1 MPSADR
7 FARLPDPGQATT
19 LDEFT
24 DGLRRLKAWAG
35 NPSYETITGRVNAGR
50 PAARAVGKTTVVDC
64 FRSGRRRLDV
74 ELVVAVVEALHSDL
88 GYVTQWRHA
97 LRVISGESRAAA
109 QVRVQDALPDDLG
122 GFTGRTA
129 EADRLVA
136 AVRDGS
142 AVLLAGMA
150 GVGKTRLAVH
160 VAHRLGAFDHVLFVN
175 LRGFHP
181 DEAQPPADPSAVLD
195 GFLRLLGVPG
205 QQLPH
210 DLGARSAAYRRKLSG
225 TRTLVVLDDAA
236 SEEQIRPLLPSA
248 EGCVAL
254 VTSRR
259 RFPGLTTV
267 DVGVFSEAEALAFLA
282 RDVPGVPTG
291 TDPRAAERIA
301 ARCGHLPLALALVAG
316 HMRAKPGWTLTDHA
330 DWLDERHRSGR
341 LDSGVQFALDVSY
354 RNLPPAGRDLLRL
367 VAQHPG
373 QDFDVYAAAALAA
386 TSAPGAAAHLR
397 ELAAHHLIQPAGDD
411 RYTLHDLVRAYA
423 SGRAADE
430 DRRADRRAALTRMF
444 DLYLASAAAAMNRL
458 DPVEAH
464 RRPSVDAPATPLP
477 DVTDPLR
484 WLAAERANLIAVTA
498 YTAADGWPTHTTRL
512 AAVLFRYLMGGFHT
526 EALAV
531 HGHARD
537 AARASGDAHGHAR
550 ALAHLAVAEVQL
562 GRHEDAAAHLEQSL
576 QLFRHA
582 GDGVDQART
591 LNNLGV
597 AETRLGRYER
607 AAGRHHEALSLYEQA
622 GDRTGQARALVN
634 LGNLSSRTGDD
645 AGAAGQYSAALA
657 LYKATGDELGACGA
671 LSNLGEVEVRLGRH
685 ADAVAHVGEALSI
698 SRRLG
703 NRSLEAWALDS
714 LGTAHRGGGD
724 LAEATA
730 CHRAALD
737 IFEQTADVD
746 GQAWA
751 HNGLGEDHQAT
762 GDLPAAV
769 AAHTAAHAAA
779 VAAAD
784 RQQHA
789 RALTGLGDCLWVLG
803 DHDTARRHFYEARAL
818 WIVLRSPEA
827 DRITAL
833 LEAETNLS
841 GRSSL

>member
-1 MPSADR
+1 MPAADR
-7 FARLPDPGQATT
+7 FAMLPDPGQATT
-19 LDEFT
+19 LDEFAAA
-24 DGLRRLKAWAG
+24 LRLLKAWAG

-64 FRSGRRRLDV
+64 FRSGRRRLDD

-109 QVRVQDALPDDLG
+109 QVRVQDALPDDLP
-122 GFTGRTA
+122 GFTGRED
-129 EADRLVA
+129 EAARVAA
-136 AVRDGS
+136 AVRDGP
-142 AVLLAGMA
+142 AVMISGMA
-150 GVGKTRLAVH
+150 GAGKTRLAVH
-160 VAHRLGAFDHVLFVN
+160 VAHRLGEFDHVLFVT

-181 DEAQPPADPSAVLD
+181 DETQPPADPSAVLD
-195 GFLRLLGVPG
+195 AFLRLLGVPG

-210 DLGARSAAYRRKLSG
+210 DLGARAAAYRKKVSG

-236 SEEQIRPLLPSA
+236 SEEQVRPLLPMA

-259 RFPGLTTV
+259 SFPGLPTV
-267 DVGVFSEAEALAFLA
+267 DVGVFTPGEALAFLA

-301 ARCGHLPLALALVAG
+301 ARCGRLPLALALVAG

-330 DWLDERHRSGR
+330 DWLDERHRAGR

-373 QDFDVYAAAALAA
+373 QDFDVYAAAALAGCPLPDA
-386 TSAPGAAAHLR
+386 DARLG
-397 ELAAHHLIQPAGDD
+397 ELAAHHLVQPSAGG
-411 RYTLHDLVRAYA
+411 RFTLHDLIRSYA

-430 DRRADRRAALTRMF
+430 DRRADRRAALTRVF
-444 DLYLASAAAAMNRL
+444 DLYLAAAAGAMNRL

-464 RRPSVDAPATPLP
+464 RRPAIDAPATPLP

-484 WLAAERANLIAVTA
+484 WLAAERANLIAVSA
-498 YTAADGWPTHTTRL
+498 YTAAEGWPSHTVRL
-512 AAVLFRYLMGGFHT
+512 AAVLFRYLMGGYHA

-537 AARASGDAHGHAR
+537 AARTSGDAHGHAR

-607 AAGRHHEALSLYEQA
+607 AAGRHREALSLYEQA

-634 LGNLSSRTGDD
+634 LANLESRTGDD
-645 AGAAGQYSAALA
+645 AVAASQYSAALA

-671 LSNLGEVEVRLGRH
+671 LSNLGEVETRLGRH
-685 ADAVAHVGEALSI
+685 DDAVAHVGEALSI
-698 SRRLG
+698 ARRLG

-714 LGTAHRGGGD
+714 LGTAHRGRGD

-730 CHRAALD
+730 CHRASLD

-751 HNGLGEDHQAT
+751 HNGLGEDAQRA
-762 GDLPAAV
+762 GDLAGAV

-779 VAAAD
+779 VTAAD
-784 RQQHA
+784 RQQQA
-789 RALTGLGDCLWVLG
+789 RALTGLGDCLWARG
-803 DHDTARRHFYEARAL
+803 DRDQARKHFYEARAL

-827 DRITAL
+827 DRITEL
-833 LEAETNLS
+833 LDAENLS
-841 GRSSL
+841 GRA

>member
-1 MPSADR
+1 MPADR
-7 FARLPDPGQATT
+7 FATLPDPGQATT
-19 LDEFT
+19 LDEFAAA
-24 DGLRRLKAWAG
+24 LRLLKAWAG

-50 PAARAVGKTTVVDC
+50 PAARTVGKTTVVDC
-64 FRSGRRRLDV
+64 FRPGRRRLDD
-74 ELVVAVVEALHSDL
+74 ELVVAVVEALHGDA

-109 QVRVQDALPDDLG
+109 QVRVQDTLPDDLP
-122 GFTGRTA
+122 GFTGRAA
-129 EADRLVA
+129 EADRLAA

-142 AVLLAGMA
+142 AVMISGMA

-160 VAHRLGAFDHVLFVN
+160 AAHRLGAFDHVLFVN

-181 DEAQPPADPSAVLD
+181 DQAQPPADPSAVLD
-195 GFLRLLGVPG
+195 AFLRLLGVPG

-210 DLGARSAAYRRKLSG
+210 DLGARAAAYRKKVWG

-236 SEEQIRPLLPSA
+236 SEEQVRPLLPEA

-259 RFPGLTTV
+259 SFPGLATV
-267 DVGVFSEAEALAFLA
+267 DVGVFTPGEALAFLA
-282 RDVPGVPTG
+282 RDVPGVPAG
-291 TDPRAAERIA
+291 TDPRAADRIA

-330 DWLDERHRSGR
+330 DWLDERHRAGR

-354 RNLPPAGRDLLRL
+354 RNLPADTRDLLRL

-373 QDFDVYAAAALAA
+373 QDFDVSAAAALAGC
-386 TSAPGAAAHLR
+386 SVPDAAARLG
-397 ELAAHHLIQPAGDD
+397 ELAAHHLVQQSTGG
-411 RYTLHDLVRAYA
+411 RFTLHDLIRSYA
-423 SGRAADE
+423 VGRAADE
-430 DRRADRRAALTRMF
+430 DRRADRRAALTRLF
-444 DLYLASAAAAMNRL
+444 DLYLAAAAATMNRL

-464 RRPSVDAPATPLP
+464 RRPAIDAPATPLP
-477 DVTDPLR
+477 EVTDPLR

-498 YTAADGWPTHTTRL
+498 YTATEGWPSHTTRL
-512 AAVLFRYLMGGFHT
+512 AAVLFRYLMGGYHA
-526 EALAV
+526 EALVV

-537 AARASGDAHGHAR
+537 AARTSGDAHGHAR

-562 GRHEDAAAHLEQSL
+562 GRHEEAAAHLEQSL

-607 AAGRHHEALSLYEQA
+607 AAGRHREALSLYEQA

-634 LGNLSSRTGDD
+634 VANLESRTGDP
-645 AGAAGQYSAALA
+645 AVAAGQYSAALA

-671 LSNLGEVEVRLGRH
+671 LSNLGEVETLLNRH
-685 ADAVAHVGEALSI
+685 DDAVAHVGEALSI
-698 SRRLG
+698 ARRLG

-714 LGTAHRGGGD
+714 LGTAHRSRGD
-724 LAEATA
+724 VEKATA
-730 CHRAALD
+730 SHRAALQ
-737 IFEQTADVD
+737 IFTETSDVD

-751 HNGLGEDHQAT
+751 HNGLGEDAHQA
-762 GDLPAAV
+762 GDHPEAI
-769 AAHTAAHAAA
+769 AAHTRAHEAA
-779 VAAAD
+779 VTAAD
-784 RQQHA
+784 RQQQA
-789 RALTGLGDCLWVLG
+789 RALTGLADCLWAT
-803 DHDTARRHFYEARAL
+803 DNRDEARKHYYEARAL

-827 DRITAL
+827 NRITARL
-833 LEAETNLS
+833 DTETNLS
-841 GRSSL
+841 GRQTH